1 MPRLELIAKMVGKNL
16 NDVKDMDKMAEKSVP
31 SDEVFIETN
40 HAASTGQ
47 IKDVSLQ
54 IHKGEVIGL
63 AGLLGSGRTETAE
76 MMFGLKEVTG
86 GSLKING
93 KEEKLSNPMAA
104 MKEKIAFCPEDRKLS
119 GIIGDLTVREN
130 IILALQ
136 AMDGMFTHI
145 PYSKQVELADKFID
159 KLRIKVS
166 DRDQLIKNLSG
177 GNQQKVIIA
186 RWLATQ
192 PRFLIL
198 DEPTRGIDVGTK
210 TEIQK
215 MAVELAKNEGMS
227 VAFISSEMDEMVRTC
242 SKLVVMRDR
251 KKVAELTGDQISS
264 EGVMEAIAGGEK

>member
-1 MPRLELIAKMVGKNL
+1 M
-16 NDVKDMDKMAEKSVP
+16 
-31 SDEVFIETN
+31 
-40 HAASTGQ
+40 
-47 IKDVSLQ
+47 
-54 IHKGEVIGL
+54 
-63 AGLLGSGRTETAE
+63 
-76 MMFGLKEVTG
+76 
-86 GSLKING
+86 
-93 KEEKLSNPMAA
+93 
-104 MKEKIAFCPEDRKLS
+104 
-119 GIIGDLTVREN
+119 
-130 IILALQ
+130 
-136 AMDGMFTHI
+136 
-145 PYSKQVELADKFID
+145 ELADKFID

>member
-1 MPRLELIAKMVGKNL
+1 
-16 NDVKDMDKMAEKSVP
+16 MAENCVP